1 MTKEE
6 LQFDAEKSWDKINS
20 ELYDKGGVNPY
31 AYTLGFTDAFYKL
44 CEVQKRQEAIA
55 FKEWQ
60 DENLEGRTWQ
70 QYSGHD
76 DWYNSFTGQVISTE
90 KLYEIF
96 LSQKR
101 K

>member
-6 LQFDAEKSWDKINS
+6 AYGKAMESRDNGLTPTVFIGMD
-20 ELYDKGGVNPY
+20 LYAKG
-31 AYTLGFTDAFYKL
+31 
-44 CEVQKRQEAIA
+44 EAIA

-90 KLYEIF
+90 QLYEIF